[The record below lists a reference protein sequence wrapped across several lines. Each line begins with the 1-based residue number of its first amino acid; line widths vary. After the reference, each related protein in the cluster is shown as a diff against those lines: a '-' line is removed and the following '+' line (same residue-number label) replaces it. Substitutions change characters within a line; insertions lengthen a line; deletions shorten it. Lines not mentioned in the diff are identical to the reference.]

1 LSPWINDVFVGNPV
15 CIQQIDL
22 KRKTCSGSGRRGKLS
37 ISKGIG
43 VGFIPEALGRREE
56 IS

>member
-1 LSPWINDVFVGNPV
+1 MNVFVGNPV
-15 CIQQIDL
+15 RIQQIGL
-22 KRKTCSGSGRRGKLS
+22 KRKTCSGSGRRGKFS
-37 ISKGIG
+37 FSKGIG